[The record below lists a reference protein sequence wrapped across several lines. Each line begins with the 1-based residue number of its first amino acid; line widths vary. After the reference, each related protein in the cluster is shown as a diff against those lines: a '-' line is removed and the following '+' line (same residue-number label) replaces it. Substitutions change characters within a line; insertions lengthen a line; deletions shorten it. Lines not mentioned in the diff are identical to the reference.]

1 MITTDSNV
9 LFEDVLYNDIEIDL
23 LLRTYGA
30 EQSILE
36 KEKIMII
43 IFYLT
48 VRYNIWNYFLNHKTN
63 MMIQNAS

>member
-9 LFEDVLYNDIEIDL
+9 LFEGVLYNDIEIDL

-36 KEKIMII
+36 KEKEKD
-43 IFYLT
+43 
-48 VRYNIWNYFLNHKTN
+48 NDNNFLFN
-63 MMIQNAS
+63 SEV